1 MFDTVLEV
9 LVLMEPDGTVVELN
23 RKEEGWRA
31 KNTREAVGRK
41 VWDAPTLSLP
51 AARAADRSAR

>member
-23 RKEEGWRA
+23 RQETPWRGERA
-31 KNTREAVGRK
+31 RVIGRK
-41 VWDAPTLSLP
+41 IWEGPTFQLYPST
-51 AARAADRSAR
+51 SA